1 MRILAVVWKT
11 FGSFAC
17 DPFCSENKWR
27 GTPGDKADVPATK
40 LPLTYLFLTSLVP
53 APELLLSDAKNDP
66 CRKMRDIYRERE
78 LLSGNENVKIW
89 YVSDSF
95 VAGTSALSP
104 GVPRHFSTSF
114 YLYPISKGEQKKT
127 FFFHLRKSRQLRLL
141 SRWWGYNVTKP
152 WILVHLC

>member
-53 APELLLSDAKNDP
+53 APELSLSDAKNDP
-66 CRKMRDIYRERE
+66 CRKMRDTLYREQQ
-78 LLSGNENVKIW
+78 LWSGNQDCQKSVRERQLCIRNVG
-89 YVSDSF
+89 F
-95 VAGTSALSP
+95 VTWRSS
-104 GVPRHFSTSF
+104 S
-114 YLYPISKGEQKKT
+114 
-127 FFFHLRKSRQLRLL
+127 FFFLSKMDHKRKTRMFSKLNHAAWSEISTRCRRDRSPQL
-141 SRWWGYNVTKP
+141 
-152 WILVHLC
+152 ICH